1 MARLTTLTFL
11 LMQILAV
18 NAGDHN
24 NHPHNSRPHNFTFP
38 ADPGVFGPPLEAVH
52 AYFGQWPNGIAVSST
67 GRLFSS
73 FGGIDSPNVN
83 NGTPGIFTVGEL
95 TSPYTEKAYPSVE
108 MNTPPCSGGA
118 VELVDPENPV
128 GCGSADHLISV
139 LSVVIDAKDRLW
151 ILDTGRPAYIF
162 PNGSEA
168 LLPSSYGGPKLVG
181 VDLSTD
187 TVFTTILFS
196 PEVALPN
203 DSLLD
208 DVRFDLRPNIT
219 SSGAG
224 VAYITDASISG
235 QNAIVVVDLGTGDA
249 WRRLQGN
256 PSVLPESQFLPFVWG
271 QPLYFVPD
279 PGHPPTG
286 NLSSTPPPGYLP
298 VGADNI
304 AISPDG
310 ETLFYAPLA
319 SRNLYSVPTALLRRR
334 DDAVEAELAAAV
346 VDYGQTGFS
355 DGMES
360 DSNGIVYK
368 GNQEANAV
376 VAFDPSTGTTQTVV
390 RDPRI
395 GGGQEE
401 EAFCAV

>member
-1 MARLTTLTFL
+1 
-11 LMQILAV
+11 MQILAV

-24 NHPHNSRPHNFTFP
+24 NHPHNNYPHNFTFP

-52 AYFGQWPNGIAVSST
+52 AYFAVSST

-73 FGGIDSPNVN
+73 FGGIDPANVN
-83 NGTPGIFTVGEL
+83 NGTPGIFAVGEL
-95 TSPYTEKAYPSVE
+95 TSPFTEKAYPSVE

-118 VELVDPENPV
+118 VDLTDPENLV

-139 LSVVIDAKDRLW
+139 IGVVIDAQDRLW
-151 ILDTGRPAYIF
+151 IVGTGRPAYIF

-168 LLPSSYGGPKLVG
+168 LLPSSSGGPKLVG

-224 VAYITDASISG
+224 VAYITDASLSG

-256 PSVLPESQFLPFVWG
+256 P
-271 QPLYFVPD
+271 
-279 PGHPPTG
+279 
-286 NLSSTPPPGYLP
+286 
-298 VGADNI
+298 
-304 AISPDG
+304 
-310 ETLFYAPLA
+310 
-319 SRNLYSVPTALLRRR
+319 RNLYSVPTALLRRR
-334 DDAVEAELAAAV
+334 DDAVEAKLMAAV

-360 DSNGIVYK
+360 DSNGL
-368 GNQEANAV
+368 EANAV

-395 GGGQEE
+395 GVPLLDEGGKID
-401 EAFCAV
+401 EA